1 MKVKLARTAGFC
13 MGVRRAM
20 EMVLAETNKTKGPL
34 YTFGPLIHNTQV
46 IDLLESKGVKSI
58 ENLAGLQTGEIVIRA
73 HGIPPQMRQAIR
85 KTGLHIIDATCPRVA
100 KVHAIIR
107 SHTHKG
113 YTALIIGDRDHAEVI
128 GLMGYS
134 EGPVYVIKNVNDVSE
149 LPHLD
154 RLFVVAQTTQNQ
166 QNFREVVK
174 ALKKRFPQVLV
185 FDTICDATNERQQ
198 EVRSFAGQVD
208 AVVVVGG
215 YHSGNTQRLAQVSRE
230 VGLPTFHVETEKDLK
245 KEKLYGMEIVGVTS
259 GASTPNWMLKN
270 VVRKIEGIRSR
281 GESPLFR
288 WIRPTLKFLVLTN
301 LAVSCGA
308 FSFSYAASIVL
319 EHNPGFTFPF
329 ITFLYIYAM
338 HVLNRFLDKGAS
350 AYNDPESAA
359 FLMKYRPLL
368 IMTAITAVG
377 GALAVSL
384 SVGLSTLLALSGLSF
399 LGIVYSIPFIPERFR
414 HRYAYAKIKDIPGSR
429 GLSESLAWVAIIT
442 ILPLLDMGRIVWS
455 SVIVTTLVVFSMS
468 YARAILF
475 NIFQAQGDLIVGTE
489 TLPIILGEKKTLT
502 LLKIILLLSAF
513 ILIFSPVL
521 DLVGPFSFVMLF
533 PLFALSLCLLSYE
546 RRWLYPGTTLEA
558 LVEGTFF
565 LAGFLALIWQAM
577 LWQP

>member
-1 MKVKLARTAGFC
+1 
-13 MGVRRAM
+13 M
-20 EMVLAETNKTKGPL
+20 EMVLAETNKRKGPL

-46 IDLLESKGVKSI
+46 IDLLESKGVKAI
-58 ENLAGLQTGEIVIRA
+58 DNLAGLQTGEIVIRA
-73 HGIPPQMRQAIR
+73 HGIPPQMRQNIR
-85 KTGLHIIDATCPRVA
+85 KTGLNIIDATCPRVA

-107 SHTHKG
+107 SHTRKG
-113 YTALIIGDRDHAEVI
+113 YTAIIIGDKDHAEVI
-128 GLMGYS
+128 GLMGCS
-134 EGPVYVIKNVNDVSE
+134 ERPVHVIKSIKDVSK

-166 QNFREVVK
+166 QNFHDVVK

-198 EVRSFAGQVD
+198 EIRSFAGQVD
-208 AVVVVGG
+208 AMVVVGG

-245 KEKLYGMEIVGVTS
+245 KEKLSGMDIIGVTS

-281 GESPLFR
+281 SESHLFR
-288 WIRPTLKFLVLTN
+288 WVRPTLKFLVLTN

-308 FSFSYAASIVL
+308 FSFSYAASIIL
-319 EHNPGFTFPF
+319 EHNPAFTFPF

-359 FLMKYRPLL
+359 FLKKYRPLL
-368 IMTAITAVG
+368 ILTAITAVA

-384 SVGLSTLLALSGLSF
+384 SVGLSTFLALSGLSF

-429 GLSESLAWVAIIT
+429 SLSESLAWVAIIT
-442 ILPLLDMGRIVWS
+442 ILPLLDMARIVWP
-455 SVIVTTLVVFSMS
+455 SVIVTALVVFSMS

-489 TLPIILGEKKTLT
+489 TMPIILGEKKTLA
-502 LLKIILLLSAF
+502 LLKIILFLSAI
-513 ILIFSPVL
+513 ILIISPVL
-521 DLVGPFSFVMLF
+521 DLVGAFSFVMML
-533 PLFALSLCLLSYE
+533 PLLALSLCLLTYE

>member
-1 MKVKLARTAGFC
+1 

-20 EMVLAETNKTKGPL
+20 EMVMAETNKRKGPL
-34 YTFGPLIHNTQV
+34 FTLGPLIHNTQV
-46 IDLLESKGVKSI
+46 LDLLASKGVESI
-58 ENLAGLQTGEIVIRA
+58 ENLSGLQTGEIVIRA
-73 HGIPPQMRQAIR
+73 HGIPPQMRLAIR
-85 KTGLHIIDATCPRVA
+85 KTGLQIIDATCPRVA
-100 KVHAIIR
+100 RVHAIIR
-107 SHTHKG
+107 SHTRKG
-113 YTALIIGDRDHAEVI
+113 YTALIVGDRDHAEVV
-128 GLMGYS
+128 GLVGYS
-134 EGPVYVIKNVNDVSE
+134 EGPVHIIQNAKDVSE

-174 ALKKRFPQVLV
+174 ALKKRFPEVLV

-230 VGLPTFHVETEKDLK
+230 LGLPTFHVETEKDLK
-245 KEKLYGMEIVGVTS
+245 KEKLSGMEVIGVTS
-259 GASTPNWMLKN
+259 GASTPNWMIRN
-270 VVRKIEGIRSR
+270 VVSTIEGIHSRS
-281 GESPLFR
+281 ESPLFR
-288 WIRPTLKFLVLTN
+288 WIRPALKFLVLSN
-301 LAVSCGA
+301 LAVACGA
-308 FSFSYAASIVL
+308 FSFSHAASIL
-319 EHNPGFTFPF
+319 LKHNPGFTFPS

-359 FLMKYRPLL
+359 FLKKYRPLL
-368 IMTAITAVG
+368 IMTAIAAVT

-384 SVGLSTLLALSGLSF
+384 SVGLSTFLVLSGLSF
-399 LGIVYSIPFIPERFR
+399 LGIVYSIPLIPERIR
-414 HRYAYAKIKDIPGSR
+414 HRYPYAKIKDIPGSR
-429 GLSESLAWVAIIT
+429 SLSESLAWVAIIT
-442 ILPLLDMGRIVWS
+442 ILPLLDMAHIAWS
-455 SVIVTTLVVFSMS
+455 SAVVTALIVFSMS

-489 TLPIILGEKKTLT
+489 TMPIILGEKRALT

-513 ILIFSPVL
+513 ILILSPVL
-521 DLVGPFSFVMLF
+521 ALVGPFSFVMLL
-533 PLFALSLCLLSYE
+533 PLSTLSLCLLTYE

-565 LAGFLALIWQAM
+565 MAGLLALIWQAV